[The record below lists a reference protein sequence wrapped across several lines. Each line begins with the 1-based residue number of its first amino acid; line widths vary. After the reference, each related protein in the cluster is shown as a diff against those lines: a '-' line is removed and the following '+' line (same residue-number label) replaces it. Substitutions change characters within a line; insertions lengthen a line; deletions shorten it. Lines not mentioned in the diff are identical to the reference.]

1 MKMKARIVG
10 FLICGMIVI
19 AAIGCGKKTEEGEG
33 VDSGDKF
40 RVPDSLLEAKA
51 QFKLTRDDYHP
62 IKGGVMANAQIEMH
76 YPANEIA
83 RLLAVKTFGVAYEGY
98 HMVIDAVGRPAD
110 GQLVLIGAKD
120 LAEYQLLTR
129 KEWWYY
135 GYIAGDTIYFE
146 PYDLLF
152 RRGIVDVSIPQKIA
166 QAALIRR
173 SGGKIPFWMRESI
186 ASNVAGEGNILKMYG
201 RGLKMQEVDVLLSPE
216 EIETW
221 LAEATDMDRTR
232 AAFYASYIMLENL
245 LKFAPLDDALGFT
258 DKLRDGSSLDEASR
272 ALFGMGYEELLDR
285 VRIDKE
291 KPKR

>member
-19 AAIGCGKKTEEGEG
+19 AAIGCGQKTEEGEG

-40 RVPDSLLEAKA
+40 RIPDSLLEARA
-51 QFKLTRDDYHP
+51 RFKLTRDDYHP
-62 IKGGVMANAQIEMH
+62 IKGGVMANALIEMH
-76 YPANEIA
+76 YPANERA
-83 RLLAVKTFGVAYEGY
+83 RLLAVKTFGVAYEGC
-98 HMVIDAVGRPAD
+98 HMVIETVGRPAD

-173 SGGKIPFWMRESI
+173 SGGKIPLWMRESL
-186 ASNVAGEGNILKMYG
+186 ASNVAGEGDILKMYG

-216 EIETW
+216 EIETL
-221 LAEATDMDRTR
+221 LAEATDRDKTR

-245 LKFAPLDDALGFT
+245 LKFAPLDDVLGFT